1 MDYELMQKLSEACAI
16 PGSEREVADIMRKGL
31 KASGFTVRESLM
43 GDIIGE
49 KKGKGPKI
57 MLAAHMDEIG
67 LAVRSIDEK
76 GFVRFM
82 KIGGID
88 DRVLPNQRVAVMTS
102 KGKVPG
108 VIGSKP
114 PHIQEDNEHKGV
126 MKGKSLFIDIGAS
139 GKKEAEK
146 LGISIGDPIT
156 FQSPFTRLAGDRFSG
171 KALDNRIGC
180 YIILELAKRLR
191 NSNANLLL
199 VGSTQEEVSFMG
211 KGARITAY
219 AEEPDFFIAVDTT
232 VATDHPEC
240 GSVQDEIKLGKGP
253 AIVLLEGR
261 GSGNISDRRLVQWL
275 IGACKKGKIPYQLE
289 AVEGGFTDASEVH
302 NVRSGIASISVGVA
316 TRYIHSN
323 VSIGSAKDVELT
335 TKLLEAAIRS
345 GAP

>member
-1 MDYELMQKLSEACAI
+1 MDYTLMQKLSEACAI
-16 PGSEREVADIMRKGL
+16 PGSEKEVADIMKKEL
-31 KASGFTVRESLM
+31 KACGFTVRESLM
-43 GDIIGE
+43 GDVIGE

-67 LAVRSIDEK
+67 LAVRNVDEK

-88 DRVLPNQRVAVMTS
+88 DRVLPNQRVAIMTD
-102 KGKVPG
+102 KGKVHG

-114 PHIQEDNEHKGV
+114 PHIMEEGEHKGA
-126 MKGKSLFIDIGAS
+126 MKGKTLFIDIGAS
-139 GKKEAEK
+139 KKKEAEA
-146 LGISIGDPIT
+146 LGVKVGDPIS

-180 YIILELAKRLR
+180 YVILELAKRLR
-191 NSNANLLL
+191 HSNLNLLL

-219 AEEPDFFIAVDTT
+219 AEKPDYFIAVDTT

-240 GSVQDEIKLGKGP
+240 GTLQDEIALGKGP

-261 GSGNISDRRLVQWL
+261 GSGNISDRRMVQWL
-275 IGACKKGKIPYQLE
+275 IGACKKAKIPYQLE

-302 NVRSGIASISVGVA
+302 NVRSGIPSISVGIA

-335 TKLLEAAIRS
+335 TKLLEAALKAGI
-345 GAP
+345 